1 MKSLLVIFSFAAA
14 AYAAPVELPVWPA
27 GKVPKFDQPE
37 KVTERSKDPA
47 KPNRS
52 ITQVSE
58 PTIMVYQPASTGA
71 PAAAVVICPGGG
83 YNGLAI
89 DKEGHAVAR
98 WLNELGVAGIV
109 LKYRVPKRPGDEKHL
124 LPLQDAQRAL
134 GVVRAHAKEWNL
146 DPQRI
151 GIMGFSAG
159 GHLTANL
166 SNNFEPRAYEPVDD
180 ADRLSCRP
188 DFAIL
193 IYPAYLT
200 SGSSLAPELKVT
212 TNTPP
217 SFLVQTE
224 DDKIRVEN
232 VLFYYLALKNV
243 KVPAEL
249 HVYAAGGHGYG
260 LGVNGGAVA
269 TWPQRA
275 ETWLHSQKILP

>member
-1 MKSLLVIFSFAAA
+1 MKSLLFIFGIAVVAH
-14 AYAAPVELPVWPA
+14 AAPVELPLWPA
-27 GKVPKFDQPE
+27 GKIPKYDLPE
-37 KVTERSKDPA
+37 KVTERSKDPS

-52 ITQVSE
+52 VTNVSE
-58 PTIMVYQPASTGA
+58 PTIMVYQPASTGS
-71 PAAAVVICPGGG
+71 PSAAVVICPGGG
-83 YNGLAI
+83 YGGLAI

-98 WLNELGVAGIV
+98 WLNKLGVAGIV
-109 LKYRVPKRPGDEKHL
+109 LKYRVPTRPGDGKHL

-200 SGSSLAPELKVT
+200 SGTTLSTELKVT

-217 SFLVQTE
+217 SFMVQTE

-232 VLFYYLALKNV
+232 VLFYYLALKNA

-249 HVYAAGGHGYG
+249 HVYATGGHGYG
-260 LGVNGGAVA
+260 LGVNGGEVA
-269 TWPQRA
+269 TWPQRCA
-275 ETWLHSQKILP
+275 TWLKEMKIAP